1 MRYKLLLSLFVCLNL
16 LTLSAQPAYDYS
28 KLQRENLGRGV
39 IAIQKD
45 YANRYIGWRYLDS
58 DPDDVCFNVYV
69 NDVKINATPTTRTN
83 VKYFGF
89 KSSQQ
94 QVCKVVPVIDGV
106 EQTTGVGTYTLPGN
120 APFGYVDIPLDTV
133 PNTIVA
139 GDAVTYSAND
149 ATIADVDGDGEYEI
163 ILKWDPSN
171 SKDNSQSGYTGDV
184 FVDCYKLD
192 GTHLWRIDM
201 GKNIRAGA
209 HYTQIM
215 AYDLDHDGKAEVVM
229 KTADGTVDGA
239 GTVIGDATADYRNS
253 SGYIL
258 SGPEYLTI
266 FNGETGAAMKTINY
280 IPQRGTVSSWGDS
293 YGNRVD
299 RFLAGIAFLDGEHP
313 SVVMCRGYYTRT
325 VLAAFDWDGTNF
337 TNKWKFDSNN
347 TGYAKWVG
355 QGDHSLRVGDVD
367 GDGCDEIVYGGMT
380 IDHNGSGLYNTLL
393 GHGDALH
400 MTVFDWKRDGMQVW
414 NVHETY
420 PGSSFREARTGK
432 VLSFISA
439 STDVGRGMAAD
450 IDPTHRGVEM
460 WSSRSGGILDV
471 DGNVI
476 TTSTSGVSMNMAI
489 WWDADLLRELQ
500 DGVSI
505 TKFDYTSKT
514 GATTLLSATDCHSN
528 NSTKS
533 TPSLVADIYGD
544 WREELLL
551 PTNDNKHLRMYV
563 NTDTTTYRFHTFLED
578 PVYRASVADENVA
591 YNQPTQP
598 GFYFGPD
605 LLTPIDSTKITS
617 DSSQGVTL
625 EANKMYDTYKWSING
640 TVIGTERKQLI
651 RSDEVT
657 LSKPTPVTLQAEFRG
672 YTFLDTIQVTLTKT
686 TSTGI
691 EVNGAASEISI
702 YPNPVVNDVNV
713 FFTAVN
719 ESTRFEILSLGGA
732 LIESTTISSGESQIS
747 IPVNQLSTGS
757 YLLRMIQGEKQQVM
771 KFIKK

>member
-1 MRYKLLLSLFVCLNL
+1 
-16 LTLSAQPAYDYS
+16 
-28 KLQRENLGRGV
+28 
-39 IAIQKD
+39 
-45 YANRYIGWRYLDS
+45 
-58 DPDDVCFNVYV
+58 
-69 NDVKINATPTTRTN
+69 
-83 VKYFGF
+83 
-89 KSSQQ
+89 
-94 QVCKVVPVIDGV
+94 
-106 EQTTGVGTYTLPGN
+106 
-120 APFGYVDIPLDTV
+120 
-133 PNTIVA
+133 
-139 GDAVTYSAND
+139 
-149 ATIADVDGDGEYEI
+149 
-163 ILKWDPSN
+163 
-171 SKDNSQSGYTGDV
+171 
-184 FVDCYKLD
+184 
-192 GTHLWRIDM
+192 
-201 GKNIRAGA
+201 
-209 HYTQIM
+209 
-215 AYDLDHDGKAEVVM
+215 
-229 KTADGTVDGA
+229 
-239 GTVIGDATADYRNS
+239 
-253 SGYIL
+253 
-258 SGPEYLTI
+258 
-266 FNGETGAAMKTINY
+266 
-280 IPQRGTVSSWGDS
+280 
-293 YGNRVD
+293 
-299 RFLAGIAFLDGEHP
+299 
-313 SVVMCRGYYTRT
+313 
-325 VLAAFDWDGTNF
+325 
-337 TNKWKFDSNN
+337 
-347 TGYAKWVG
+347 
-355 QGDHSLRVGDVD
+355 
-367 GDGCDEIVYGGMT
+367 
-380 IDHNGSGLYNTLL
+380 
-393 GHGDALH
+393 
-400 MTVFDWKRDGMQVW
+400 
-414 NVHETY
+414 
-420 PGSSFREARTGK
+420 
-432 VLSFISA
+432 
-439 STDVGRGMAAD
+439 
-450 IDPTHRGVEM
+450 
-460 WSSRSGGILDV
+460 
-471 DGNVI
+471 
-476 TTSTSGVSMNMAI
+476 MNMAI

-605 LLTPIDSTKITS
+605 LLTPIDSTKILS

-651 RSDEVT
+651 TSDEVT
-657 LSKPTPVTLQAEFRG
+657 LSKPTPVILQAEFRG

-713 FFTAVN
+713 FFPAVN

-757 YLLRMIQGEKQQVM
+757 YLLRIIQGEQQQVM